1 MATLREMRAEK
12 AQKSEDLAK
21 IFDSIK
27 DMSELSSDQKE
38 EIKKRNDELAELNL
52 QITELSE
59 YEEMKAANKEELESS
74 KKVSGMP
81 VYGEPEAEAPNSLF
95 DFFFLIRRKF

>member
-38 EIKKRNDELAELNL
+38 EIKKRNDELAELGSK
-52 QITELSE
+52 ITELSE
-59 YEEMKAANKEELESS
+59 YEEMKAANKEE
-74 KKVSGMP
+74 M
-81 VYGEPEAEAPNSLF
+81 EANLLLKNKTASPCGLAAGC
-95 DFFFLIRRKF
+95 RRGRATSHRRTT